1 MRTVALLVAVVL
13 GVLCSVAPRA
23 GADEVEVI
31 IQQATLDEYMSY
43 LRVLTGV
50 APIPGD
56 PPYYLKNRYSFGTDI
71 RKAAN
76 WLEAQFES
84 FGLAAEQQT
93 FQSSYGPNVVAELP
107 GRTNPREIFIICGHY
122 DTYHQANQLQA
133 PGCDDNASGT
143 AAALIAGRIL
153 ARYRFD
159 ATLRFIAF
167 AGEEQWMVG
176 SLAYAAAA
184 RAAGENIVGV
194 INLDMILHPSFDNM
208 NPDPDHD
215 LDIESNAASAW
226 LAQVVAAEYA
236 VYTPIDVEI
245 HIGDDLYSDHWSFWQ
260 HGYHAVGLSENTV
273 WEIWGGSNSAYHQLT
288 DTIYNPT
295 YEWDFA
301 LHVVRGAL
309 ASMVRLA
316 GLIDVI
322 IGDLNCDG
330 RIDFGDIN
338 PFVLRLTDPAG
349 YRLAYS
355 DCPDAHGDINRDGR
369 VDFGDINPFVALLAG
384 P

>member
-1 MRTVALLVAVVL
+1 MRAAAPILATVL
-13 GVLCSVAPRA
+13 GFLSALAPSA
-23 GADEVEVI
+23 AADEVPVI
-31 IQQATLDEYMSY
+31 LQQATLDEYMSY

-50 APIPGD
+50 DPIPGD
-56 PPYYLKNRYSFGTDI
+56 PPYYLKNRYSLSTDI

-93 FQSSYGPNVVAELP
+93 FQSNYGPNVVAELP
-107 GRTNPREIFIICGHY
+107 GRTNPLDIYIIGGHY

-143 AAALIAGRIL
+143 ATALIAGRIL

-194 INLDMILHPSFDNM
+194 INLDMILHPGFDNM

-226 LAQVVAAEYA
+226 LAQIVATEFGL
-236 VYTPIDVEI
+236 YTPIDVQI
-245 HIGDDLYSDHWSFWQ
+245 HIGDDLYSDHWAFWQ

-273 WEIWGGSNSAYHQLT
+273 FEIWGGSNNAYHQLT
-288 DTIYNPT
+288 DTIYNST

-301 LHVVRGAL
+301 LHSVRGAI
-309 ASMVRLA
+309 ASLVSIA
-316 GLIDVI
+316 GLIDVVV
-322 IGDLNCDG
+322 GDLNCDG
-330 RIDFGDIN
+330 RVDFGDIN
-338 PFVLRLTDPAG
+338 PFVLRLTSPAG
-349 YRLAYS
+349 YRLAFPG
-355 DCPDAHGDINRDGR
+355 CPDAHGDINRDGL
-369 VDFGDINPFVALLAG
+369 VDFGDINPFVRLLTS